1 MIASKLNNEASAT
14 ERRQKQFTYL
24 RESKMELES
33 LQDLFVDSLKD
44 LYSAET
50 QITKAL
56 PKVIKAAS
64 TPELQEALQ
73 NHLEETE
80 EQIERL
86 EKIFHRLGEK
96 PTGKKCK
103 AMEGLVAENKEM
115 IEENAE
121 PEVMDAGL
129 IVGCQ
134 KIEHYEIAGYG
145 AMITF
150 AKILGDNESAKLLQ
164 QTLAEEEKADKKL
177 TEVAQSTINV
187 QAAANG

>member
-1 MIASKLNNEASAT
+1 MK
-14 ERRQKQFTYL
+14 
-24 RESKMELES
+24 LES

-56 PKVIKAAS
+56 PKVIKTAS

-80 EQIERL
+80 GQIDRL
-86 EKIFHRLGEK
+86 EKIFQRLGEK

-115 IEENAE
+115 MGEDAE

-177 TEVAQSTINV
+177 TEVAENTINV
-187 QAAANG
+187 QAVAKA

>member
-1 MIASKLNNEASAT
+1 
-14 ERRQKQFTYL
+14 
-24 RESKMELES
+24 MELES

-50 QITKAL
+50 QITKSL

-73 NHLEETE
+73 NHLKETE
-80 EQIERL
+80 GQIVRL
-86 EKIFHRLGEK
+86 EKIFNRLGEK

-115 IEENAE
+115 MGEDAE

-145 AMITF
+145 SMITF
-150 AKILGDNESAKLLQ
+150 AKILGDHESAKLLQ
-164 QTLAEEEKADKKL
+164 QTLVEEEKADKKL
-177 TEVAQSTINV
+177 TEVAESTINV
-187 QAAANG
+187 QAAARA

>member
-1 MIASKLNNEASAT
+1 
-14 ERRQKQFTYL
+14 
-24 RESKMELES
+24 MELES

-73 NHLEETE
+73 NHLKETE
-80 EQIERL
+80 GQIGRL
-86 EKIFHRLGEK
+86 EKIFQRLGEK

-115 IEENAE
+115 MGEDAE

-145 AMITF
+145 SMITF

-164 QTLAEEEKADKKL
+164 QTLVEEEKADRKL
-177 TEVAQSTINV
+177 TEVAENTINV
-187 QAAANG
+187 QAAGKA

>member
-1 MIASKLNNEASAT
+1 
-14 ERRQKQFTYL
+14 
-24 RESKMELES
+24 MELES

-56 PKVIKAAS
+56 PKVIKTAS
-64 TPELQEALQ
+64 SPELQEALQ
-73 NHLEETE
+73 NHLKETE
-80 EQIERL
+80 GQIKRL
-86 EKIFHRLGEK
+86 ESIFERLGEK

-115 IEENAE
+115 MGEDAE

-145 AMITF
+145 SMITF
-150 AKILGDNESAKLLQ
+150 AKILGDTQSAKLLQ
-164 QTLAEEEKADKKL
+164 QTLAEEERADKKL
-177 TEVAQSTINV
+177 TEVAESTINV
-187 QAAANG
+187 EAAARA